1 MKLLTI
7 AGYLIL
13 LFFAALYT
21 DLPNV
26 NPSGTLPRYIEGPA
40 PLFMLMLLLVSLLG
54 TETAGDFLK
63 GLAMGFG
70 FRKPHSKSELQKS
83 LDAMRHGVQTTL
95 LSGGILFLIGVISML
110 YRLDLPSTIGP
121 VLALGCLSLL
131 YALIF
136 ALLLSPLQMRLRQS
150 LTALETVSDEK
161 EQPDRRPEDQKI
173 YFLLRSKGL
182 TDREAEVA
190 RLIGQGGTNKEL
202 AEELC
207 ISEFTVKKHVTHILE
222 KLQLDNRE
230 AIASFIEEASSSQEK
245 PNPS

>member
-1 MKLLTI
+1 
-7 AGYLIL
+7 
-13 LFFAALYT
+13 
-21 DLPNV
+21 
-26 NPSGTLPRYIEGPA
+26 
-40 PLFMLMLLLVSLLG
+40 
-54 TETAGDFLK
+54 
-63 GLAMGFG
+63 
-70 FRKPHSKSELQKS
+70 
-83 LDAMRHGVQTTL
+83 
-95 LSGGILFLIGVISML
+95 ML

-161 EQPDRRPEDQKI
+161 EQPDRGPEDQKI